1 LKKIFCWAGPT
12 YQRPVSVLTARDG
25 CSVLCATLFL
35 VVMLTAQR
43 ALDAGGRRSSP
54 PHVGW
59 PPLIA
64 APDIIDEAATHSAP
78 PSHRSGSPPHCSAPH
93 QPPLHPSSPATA
105 EPPLSGPTRPK
116 GAPHH
121 RALCTKRL
129 PATPASEGRQRDAP
143 IVIFLCEHLTGGS
156 LHRLLPHPTDTATS
170 STPPRSS
177 SRPLLRPPRPLLR
190 PLTGTSSPLAHASPQ
205 KCLPR

>member
-1 LKKIFCWAGPT
+1 
-12 YQRPVSVLTARDG
+12 
-25 CSVLCATLFL
+25 
-35 VVMLTAQR
+35 MLTAQR

-78 PSHRSGSPPHCSAPH
+78 PSHRSASPPHCSAPH

-129 PATPASEGRQRDAP
+129 PAAPASEGRQRDAP

-156 LHRLLPHPTDTATS
+156 LHRLFPHPTDTATS

-177 SRPLLRPPRPLLR
+177 SPTTSPAASTTPSTPHRHLLPIGSRVTTEVPPPVSTCF
-190 PLTGTSSPLAHASPQ
+190 PASP
-205 KCLPR
+205 PWFSYSSM